1 MWFISKQYT
10 KVIVEA
16 HLGAQQWPWSTLKHF
31 YEGFVS
37 STFWICIQ
45 QRDNRHLPLWLKI
58 RLFNYSTTENLAIV
72 QWICHTNL
80 DLIPLLSLSISHFY
94 FSFFIWGRSYL
105 YFLLYP
111 QNTWNHLEGS
121 VGVESSLLFLRIRI
135 FLKQK
140 ITLLGSIK
148 HLNSLLIYF
157 FLYFPLLSSQQVR
170 HLTIFFP
177 SKATPS
183 AIINSG
189 AGKLPLSSCTV

>member
-1 MWFISKQYT
+1 MTENSPLQLQYYR
-10 KVIVEA
+10 KFS
-16 HLGAQQWPWSTLKHF
+16 HCSMDMSHKF
-31 YEGFVS
+31 RS
-37 STFWICIQ
+37 
-45 QRDNRHLPLWLKI
+45 D
-58 RLFNYSTTENLAIV
+58 STTFSQFL
-72 QWICHTNL
+72 T
-80 DLIPLLSLSISHFY
+80 HFY

-121 VGVESSLLFLRIRI
+121 VGIESSLLFLRIRI

-177 SKATPS
+177 SKATPI